1 MKACVMFA
9 NRVDGVS
16 KKTNKP
22 YSAVVTHVVFVD
34 GDNKEVESVWID
46 PSLIPNGQFPGY
58 GDVLNLTY
66 DRRGFLS
73 KVEFIN
79 NEKCSLNIS
88 TIGADK
94 H

>member
-1 MKACVMFA
+1 MKACVMSA

-34 GDNKEVESVWID
+34 GENKEVEAVWID
-46 PSLIPNGQFPGY
+46 PSMLPNGEFPHY
-58 GDVLNLTY
+58 GQVISLTY
-66 DRRGFLS
+66 DRRGYLS
-73 KVEFIN
+73 KVEYLN
-79 NEKCSLNIS
+79 DEKCVLTIS
-88 TIGADK
+88 SIGADK